1 MENPELDFE
10 KARFEYNLNLYESLK
25 ARKDAIE
32 KKVSFQLLIITLMLG
47 LIFSNV
53 SSITKL
59 NDYLMSIKD
68 IKLLFFSNMLFFILA
83 IALILSLTFIIIVL
97 FRSQTP
103 DSPSKDLLTS
113 IYFADAET
121 SQRKDAVFFY
131 QRIGVA
137 YSVII
142 ERFSAE
148 INRNDMLCRLS
159 TISLAAAILILGMVI
174 IAFIL
179 GIPLT

>member
-1 MENPELDFE
+1 MENSELDFE
-10 KARFEYNLNLYESLK
+10 KARFEYNLSLYESLK
-25 ARKDAIE
+25 ARKDALE
-32 KKVSFQLLIITLMLG
+32 KKVAFQLLILTLLMG
-47 LIFSNV
+47 YIFGNV
-53 SSITKL
+53 STITRL
-59 NDYLMSIKD
+59 NDYLMANKD

-83 IALILSLTFIIIVL
+83 IALVLSLILIIVVL
-97 FRSQTP
+97 FRSQSP

-113 IYFADAET
+113 IYFPDAET
-121 SQRKDAVFFY
+121 SQRKDAIFFY

-142 ERFSAE
+142 ERFSSE

-174 IAFIL
+174 IAFTL
-179 GIPLT
+179 GIPMP

>member
-10 KARFEYNLNLYESLK
+10 KARFEYNLNLFESLK

-32 KKVSFQLLIITLMLG
+32 KRVAFELLIITLMLG

-53 SSITKL
+53 NSITKL
-59 NDYLMSIKD
+59 NDYLMANKD
-68 IKLLFFSNMLFFILA
+68 IKLLFFSNMLFFLLA
-83 IALILSLTFIIIVL
+83 VALVLSLTFIIIVL

-113 IYFADAET
+113 IYFSDAET
-121 SQRKDAVFFY
+121 SQHKDPIFFY
-131 QRIGVA
+131 QRVGVA

-142 ERFSAE
+142 ERFASE
-148 INRNDMLCRLS
+148 INRNEMLCRLS

-174 IAFIL
+174 IAFTL
-179 GIPLT
+179 GIPVP